1 MARTVPCGHAERVG
15 RLRKADLFW
24 EAAGMIDD
32 LWDENQEIADVY
44 VTLCVHA
51 GIAAA
56 DVICC
61 AALGKRSRGEGH
73 AEAVSLLASVD
84 VGASGHLSTLL
95 AMKTRAGYSSVPSTA
110 VQRRKAERAARS
122 LLEAARLL

>member
-1 MARTVPCGHAERVG
+1 
-15 RLRKADLFW
+15 
-24 EAAGMIDD
+24 MIDD

-61 AALGKRSRGEGH
+61 TALGMRARGESH

-95 AMKTRAGYSSVPSTA
+95 AMKTRAGYSAVPATA

-122 LLEAARLL
+122 LLETARRL